1 MRKKIII
8 KLTKKV
14 LFLFLIA
21 TTLNARDK
29 NIETSGDII
38 QILIPLSAY
47 GTTYYLDDQDGR
59 IQFYKSFSS
68 TVLLTHTLKYT
79 VREERPNG
87 NNTQSFPS
95 GHTSA
100 AFQGASF
107 IHYRYGLKKAILPY
121 MMASFVAYSRVYSK
135 QHYIHDVAAGALI
148 GTFSN
153 YYFTT
158 KYKDIT
164 IKPIAYLHNDIN
176 MYGLRIEF

>member
-1 MRKKIII
+1 MIFKTIA
-8 KLTKKV
+8 KV
-14 LFLFLIA
+14 LFLFLL
-21 TTLNARDK
+21 TLNLNARDE
-29 NIETSGDII
+29 NIAKSGDII
-38 QILIPLSAY
+38 QILIPLGAY
-47 GTTYYLDDQDGR
+47 GTTFYLDDKKGR
-59 IQFYKSFSS
+59 VQFYKSFSS
-68 TVLLTHTLKYT
+68 TILLTHTLKYT

-121 MMASFVAYSRVYSK
+121 LGASFVAYSRVYSK
-135 QHYIHDVAAGALI
+135 QHYFHDVAAGAFI

-164 IKPIAYLHNDIN
+164 IKPIAFLNNNVN

>member
-1 MRKKIII
+1 MII

-14 LFLFLIA
+14 LFLCLIV
-21 TTLNARDK
+21 TTLNAK
-29 NIETSGDII
+29 SETIETSGDII
-38 QILIPLSAY
+38 QILIPLGAY
-47 GTTYYLDDQDGR
+47 GTTYYLDDTDGR

-68 TVLLTHTLKYT
+68 TVLVTQILKYT
-79 VREERPNG
+79 VNEERPNG

-121 MMASFVAYSRVYSK
+121 MMASFVAYSRVHNK
-135 QHYIHDVAAGALI
+135 EHYIHDVAAGAFI
-148 GTFSN
+148 GAFSN

-158 KYKDIT
+158 KYKDGT

-176 MYGLRIEF
+176 MYGLRVEF

>member
-1 MRKKIII
+1 M
-8 KLTKKV
+8 
-14 LFLFLIA
+14 A
-21 TTLNARDK
+21 TTLDARDER
-29 NIETSGDII
+29 IETSGDVI
-38 QILIPLSAY
+38 QLLIPISAY

-68 TVLLTHTLKYT
+68 TVLVTQILKYT
-79 VREERPNG
+79 VNEERPNG

-121 MMASFVAYSRVYSK
+121 MMASFVAYSRVHNK
-135 QHYIHDVAAGALI
+135 EHYIHDVAAGAFI
-148 GTFSN
+148 GAFSN

-158 KYKDIT
+158 KYKDVT
-164 IKPIAYLHNDIN
+164 IKPIAYLNNDIN
-176 MYGLRIEF
+176 MYGLRMEF

>member
-1 MRKKIII
+1 MII
-8 KLTKKV
+8 KLIKKV

-21 TTLNARDK
+21 TTLNAK
-29 NIETSGDII
+29 NETIETSGDII
-38 QILIPLSAY
+38 QLLIPLSAY
-47 GTTYYLDDQDGR
+47 GTTYYLDDQEGR

-68 TVLLTHTLKYT
+68 TILATHTLKYT
-79 VREERPNG
+79 VREKRPNG

-121 MMASFVAYSRVYSK
+121 LGASFVAYSRVYSK
-135 QHYIHDVAAGALI
+135 QHYFHDVVAGAFI

-158 KYKDIT
+158 KHKDIT
-164 IKPIAYLHNDIN
+164 IKPIAYLNNNVN
-176 MYGLRIEF
+176 MYGLRIKF